1 MKIYRYRKFSPL
13 FFICILQRDR
23 CGVSGT
29 KFYQY
34 QLRYAPM
41 YYNASINK
49 RLGLLMPK
57 TSWFRANYTDCV
69 DCGNVYTHV
78 CVCARVRSRLI
89 LRVLLWI
96 SVHPYLNKHI
106 KYRATGFITNEPA
119 ILAICELLAFTNQI
133 VMSCVHVLWRRH
145 IESTVSVGYNKAISK
160 DHLWCVDIFCIFT
173 HSGYAC

>member
-1 MKIYRYRKFSPL
+1 MKIYRYRKLSPL

-23 CGVSGT
+23 CDVSGT

-69 DCGNVYTHV
+69 DCGNVNTHV
-78 CVCARVRSRLI
+78 CVCVRLFTTYITSIALNFSSPIFEQAYQVSSYRLYHERAGHI
-89 LRVLLWI
+89 SHMWTTRLYQSNCYVLCACVMA
-96 SVHPYLNKHI
+96 ST
-106 KYRATGFITNEPA
+106 YRIDF
-119 ILAICELLAFTNQI
+119 F
-133 VMSCVHVLWRRH
+133 RR
-145 IESTVSVGYNKAISK
+145 I
-160 DHLWCVDIFCIFT
+160 
-173 HSGYAC
+173 